1 MGVML
6 SDRELFID
14 TKPSRLVLRAAVPG
28 AIGMVASSIYFT
40 LEMLLIG
47 RLIGQEAFAAAN
59 LVMPFILINFALSDL
74 IAVGSSVRI
83 AIRLGE
89 GAREEADR
97 LFSLAVVTCMILS
110 AISAVVLM
118 LAVPV
123 LLSLMGADSQMIRHA
138 MGYFG
143 VYALFSPFTG
153 LVFALDNY
161 LRICGRIRFSMV
173 MNILMAFMCLVFETV
188 FLLVFDLGL
197 PFAALGSSLGMTVT
211 CLICLLR
218 FARGRLA
225 LRLRRPRFDKAALAD
240 MVAQGLP
247 TFFNNIAGRIS
258 SILMNSLLLR
268 WGGAVAVS
276 IYGVLMNVDGL
287 IVPCMYGVFDSLQPA
302 IGFNWGAGRKDR
314 VRRIA
319 FICLCAIA
327 VISLSSF
334 VIVETFPT
342 EIHALFIDEG
352 GDEALAVRAISIM
365 GLTYLLLW
373 LPYATQSFSS
383 AIGQNKEASVLSLC
397 RALIFPLLSM
407 LVLSPFK
414 LDGIWFVVPMSVM
427 LTSLT
432 AVVLFVTRLRPIIK
446 DGARGR

>member
-1 MGVML
+1 MRNKAQY
-6 SDRELFID
+6 DLFVR
-14 TKPSRLVLRAAVPG
+14 TSPGRLFLKTSIPG
-28 AIGMVASSIYFT
+28 AIGMLASAMYQT
-40 LEMLLIG
+40 LDGVFVGNILGETS
-47 RLIGQEAFAAAN
+47 FAALN
-59 LVMPFILINFALSDL
+59 LAMPFVIINFAIADL
-74 IAVGSSVRI
+74 VGVGSSVPISI
-83 AIRLGE
+83 ALGE
-89 GAREEADR
+89 GRKKDADR
-97 LFSLAVVTCMILS
+97 IFTLACIL
-110 AISAVVLM
+110 I
-118 LAVPV
+118 V
-123 LLSLMGADSQMIRHA
+123 LLGAAMGAFLYLMAPLFMRLMGAEGQFASDAVSYLRT
-138 MGYFG
+138 
-143 VYALFSPFTG
+143 YAIMSPVSTM
-153 LVFALDNY
+153 VFASDNY

-173 MNILMAFMCLVFETV
+173 MNILMALMCLVFETV

-327 VISLSSF
+327 VISLASF
-334 VIVETFPT
+334 VIVELFPN
-342 EIHALFIDEG
+342 EIHALFIEEG

-397 RALIFPLLSM
+397 RALVFPLFSM